1 MADLKRP
8 LISRPTLHTR
18 FHIDYEWWRQNDRDW
33 HVYLYNILCP
43 EHQKLFAEGAGEQ
56 LIDWVDP
63 QTAEVQP
70 VNGLQHV
77 LIEHCAK
84 QPEFLAPGTPLVDLI
99 FRVFLANGNT
109 PLSPIEL
116 SERLGKPAQTILSVL
131 SGSRVYRGLR
141 PVAEA

>member
-1 MADLKRP
+1 LADLKRP
-8 LISRPTLHTR
+8 LISKPTLQTR
-18 FHIDYEWWRQNDRDW
+18 FHIDYEWWQQNDRDW

-43 EHQKLFAEGAGEQ
+43 EHQKLFSEGFADEM
-56 LIDWVDP
+56 IDWVDP

-70 VNGLQHV
+70 VNGLQHL

-141 PVAEA
+141 PVMES

>member
-1 MADLKRP
+1 MADYKRP
-8 LISRPTLHTR
+8 LISKPTLNTR

-43 EHQKLFAEGAGEQ
+43 EHQQLFGEGLVDQ
-56 LIDWVDP
+56 MIDWVDP

-84 QPEFLAPGTPLVDLI
+84 QPEFLAAGIPLVDLI
-99 FRVFLANGNT
+99 FRVFLASGNT

-141 PVAEA
+141 PVSE

>member
-1 MADLKRP
+1 MVELKRP
-8 LISRPTLHTR
+8 LISKPTLQTR
-18 FHIDYEWWRQNDRDW
+18 FHIDYEWWQQNDRDW
-33 HVYLYNILCP
+33 RVYLYNILCP
-43 EHQKLFAEGAGEQ
+43 EHQKLFSERVADEM
-56 LIDWVDP
+56 IDWVDP

-70 VNGLQHV
+70 VNGLQHL
-77 LIEHCAK
+77 LIEHCAR
-84 QPEFLAPGTPLVDLI
+84 QPEFLAPGIPLVDLI

-141 PVAEA
+141 PVIES